1 MKYPI
6 KSIFEQISE
15 RVFDIKKLD
24 EAKTFIVDFV
34 SNKDINEKDKKSIIE
49 TVNNCKYLHQ
59 IQRYICNSLLKY
71 EGLGMNN
78 LNKTAREAAADTAFE

>member
-15 RVFDIKKLD
+15 HVFEMKKLD
-24 EAKTFIVDFV
+24 EAKLFIVDFV
-34 SNKDINEKDKKSIIE
+34 SNKDINEEDKQKIIVA
-49 TVNNCKYLHQ
+49 VNGCKYLYQ
-59 IQRYICNSLLKY
+59 VQKYICNSLLKY

-78 LNKTAREAAADTAFE
+78 FDKKDKQIAAETASE

>member
-15 RVFDIKKLD
+15 RVFEMKKLD
-24 EAKTFIVDFV
+24 EAKLFIVDFV
-34 SNKDINEKDKKSIIE
+34 SNKDINEEDKQKIIVA
-49 TVNNCKYLHQ
+49 VNGCKYLYQ
-59 IQRYICNSLLKY
+59 VQMYICNSLLKY

-78 LNKTAREAAADTAFE
+78 FDKTAKQAAAETAFE